1 MTQLQGAITS
11 LPNLQTIQMYTM
23 TAKGAGLLPCFLEV
37 LYGLLHVTS
46 LRVATGGYAI
56 CLQAQ
61 SLSHIV
67 ELGDEVYLSA
77 LPAALRQLHLQSL
90 NVGDIHATLFWQ
102 MQESRRPFDLIVDHF
117 TISALVCLPAS
128 LQGLLL
134 MKPLEQNNFD
144 SHECTQAK
152 VYLQG

>member
-37 LYGLLHVTS
+37 LYGLPHVTS